1 MDFDVN
7 FLIFRCVQLYH
18 QGYQLLTESSKGG
31 LAEKGFMEKVY
42 QVAQKI
48 NCEVGNWTQKMGNIH
63 KGSSS

>member
-1 MDFDVN
+1 M
-7 FLIFRCVQLYH
+7 QLYH

-31 LAEKGFMEKVY
+31 LAEKGFMEIQVY